1 MVAKRRAHR
10 QARGFTL
17 VEALIALVIFGLIT
31 FALSM
36 SISVALRAQ
45 SVSTQRQQDTGEVRA
60 IFGQLG
66 RDLNAAFGSL
76 NSPASVFIA
85 GGSQDGSNA
94 TGSGLLTLTT
104 LSHRIEADDLAGG
117 ISVAAAQPP
126 QPQSDCALVR
136 YDLDPATGTL
146 ARLESV
152 VPDPQAVSQPSDS
165 PANVLSQRVLA
176 FNLRF
181 WDTTN
186 KTWRTDWDFEQ
197 QNQPQQT
204 ATNTQTGQ
212 AGQTDQSGAADSA
225 TGDSLLPGAVEVTL
239 ALRKSDGTPAIY
251 TTLIPIAA
259 PQPQPRPTTAPTNGA
274 ATPNQSGSPNPP
286 ANPGG

>member
-1 MVAKRRAHR
+1 MAAKQRERKR
-10 QARGFTL
+10 ARGFTL

-45 SVSTQRQQDTGEVRA
+45 SVSTERQQDTGEVRA
-60 IFGQLG
+60 VFGQLN

-76 NSPASVFIA
+76 NSPASAFIA
-85 GGSQDGSNA
+85 GGNQGGRNA

-117 ISVAAAQPP
+117 NPVTTAAPP
-126 QPQSDCALVR
+126 PQSDCALVR

-146 ARLESV
+146 ARLESA
-152 VPDPQAVSQPSDS
+152 VPNPQAVSQPSAS

-176 FNLRF
+176 LNLRF

-186 KTWRTDWDFEQ
+186 KTWRADWDFEQ

-204 ATNTQTGQ
+204 AANPQT
-212 AGQTDQSGAADSA
+212 GQTDQSGAAGST
-225 TGDSLLPGAVEVTL
+225 TGDSMLPGAVEVTL

-274 ATPNQSGSPNPP
+274 APPNQSGNPNTPNPP